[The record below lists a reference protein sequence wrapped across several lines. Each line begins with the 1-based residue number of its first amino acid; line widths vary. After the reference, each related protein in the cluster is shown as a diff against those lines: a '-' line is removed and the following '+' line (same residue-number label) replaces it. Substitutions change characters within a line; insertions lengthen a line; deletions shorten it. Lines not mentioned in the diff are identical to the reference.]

1 MNCYFIC
8 QKLSKFSEN
17 VLYYDERNCIGPAPF
32 NLAHSVILLRYMDFV
47 LKLYLTV
54 LRILWHREVFDQFLI
69 FLISF
74 WFLSERYY
82 YTGLKFSAI
91 FCTV

>member
-32 NLAHSVILLRYMDFV
+32 NLAHSVILLRYMDFCS
-47 LKLYLTV
+47 KTIFN
-54 LRILWHREVFDQFLI
+54 RFAHFRHREVFDQFLI